1 MGQKH
6 LIGICFS
13 VLILWACTSFFPYK
27 PHVSDSKLIKSF
39 YENRA
44 NFEKIVKMANEDS
57 AVKSIYRDLVQLKG
71 YNTWQNDTQEGLS
84 TEPWNEYKNL
94 FNQLGSSSIRRV
106 SKEGDILK
114 FASASIAVSDIDEQE
129 SIVIS
134 KGYAHSLKEP
144 SPLVDSLDEMGFE
157 SRGTFYKKIDEHW
170 YLFHDWGV
178 SKPE

>member
-1 MGQKH
+1 MRG
-6 LIGICFS
+6 
-13 VLILWACTSFFPYK
+13 
-27 PHVSDSKLIKSF
+27 
-39 YENRA
+39 
-44 NFEKIVKMANEDS
+44 
-57 AVKSIYRDLVQLKG
+57 
-71 YNTWQNDTQEGLS
+71 
-84 TEPWNEYKNL
+84 
-94 FNQLGSSSIRRV
+94 V

-114 FASASIAVSDIDEQE
+114 FASASIGVSDIDEQE

-157 SRGTFYKKIDEHW
+157 SRGTFYKRIDEHW